1 MDEWQERKDLT
12 IRQPCA
18 IYTNVQFGIGV
29 STGHFVLIRENVEIG
44 DDVSIGSYTEIGSYV
59 KIGAGTRIHSQCF
72 VSEYT
77 EIGKNV
83 WLGPGVK
90 IANVWHP
97 LCPKAKQCIWR
108 DGAIR
113 IEDGVII
120 GMGAIIGPGVVIGK
134 DAFVGMG
141 SLVLDNVE
149 SGAVVYGNP
158 ARVKGRRCDLECKTG
173 LIDSWGPYD
182 VEGK

>member
-1 MDEWQERKDLT
+1 MDEWQDRSDLT

-18 IYTNVQFGIGV
+18 IYKGVEFGIGV
-29 STGHFVLIRENVEIG
+29 NTGHFVLIREGVRIG
-44 DDVSIGSYTEIGSYV
+44 DDVSIGSYTEIGPYV
-59 KIGAGTRIHSQCF
+59 HIGAGVRIHSQCF

-77 EIGKNV
+77 EIGTNA

-97 LCPKAKQCIWR
+97 LCPKAKRCIWR
-108 DGAIR
+108 DGSVR
-113 IEDGVII
+113 IGAGAII
-120 GMGAIIGPGVVIGK
+120 GMGAIIGPGIVIGS

-149 SGAVVYGNP
+149 AGAVVYGNP
-158 ARVKGRRCDLECKTG
+158 AQLRGRRCDLECKTG
-173 LIDSWGPYD
+173 LLGSWGPYG
-182 VEGK
+182 VGGE